1 MTKMFPF
8 IVKDMK
14 NVLIYLP
21 QALCACGIYAVCY
34 GLVTL
39 ITGMLARRL
48 QKNGQQPTEEN
59 GGLPENEQQPTGEN
73 GGLPDNGQQPTGENG
88 GLPERAALSERL
100 NLWLKN
106 AGHFLGSNLFVIYLW
121 MLVVIVFF
129 CREPGSR
136 MGTDF
141 RFMGTWGTTM
151 QDHAWVIE
159 NIFLFLPFGF
169 LFPVWLPK
177 KKTAWTIPVG
187 FLCSVTIEY
196 CQLRTGRGFCQLDDV
211 IMNTLGAG
219 IGFLYI

>member
-39 ITGMLARRL
+39 IKGMLARRL
-48 QKNGQQPTEEN
+48 QKNGQQP
-59 GGLPENEQQPTGEN
+59 PGEN
-73 GGLPDNGQQPTGENG
+73 GSLPDNGQQPPGDNG
-88 GLPERAALSERL
+88 SLPERVALSERL

-121 MLVVIVFF
+121 MLVMIVFF

-136 MGTDF
+136 VGTDF

-187 FLCSVTIEY
+187 FLCSVAIEY

-211 IMNTLGAG
+211 IMNTLGAV
-219 IGFLYI
+219 IGFLCWKIAHSLCRHHKST

>member
-21 QALCACGIYAVCY
+21 QALCACGIYAICY

-48 QKNGQQPTEEN
+48 QENGQQPTE
-59 GGLPENEQQPTGEN
+59 
-73 GGLPDNGQQPTGENG
+73 ENG

-121 MLVVIVFF
+121 MLVMIVLFLQRTGLPYGDRF
-129 CREPGSR
+129 SVYGNMGNNHAGSR
-136 MGTDF
+136 
-141 RFMGTWGTTM
+141 
-151 QDHAWVIE
+151 
-159 NIFLFLPFGF
+159 
-169 LFPVWLPK
+169 
-177 KKTAWTIPVG
+177 
-187 FLCSVTIEY
+187 
-196 CQLRTGRGFCQLDDV
+196 
-211 IMNTLGAG
+211 LGH
-219 IGFLYI
+219 

>member
-1 MTKMFPF
+1 
-8 IVKDMK
+8 
-14 NVLIYLP
+14 
-21 QALCACGIYAVCY
+21 
-34 GLVTL
+34 
-39 ITGMLARRL
+39 MLARRL
-48 QKNGQQPTEEN
+48 RKNGQQPTGKNGGLPENGQQPTEEN
-59 GGLPENEQQPTGEN
+59 GGLPE
-73 GGLPDNGQQPTGENG
+73 
-88 GLPERAALSERL
+88 RAALSKRL

-106 AGHFLGSNLFVIYLW
+106 TGHFLGSNLFVIYLW
-121 MLVVIVFF
+121 MLVMIVFF

-187 FLCSVTIEY
+187 FLCSVAIEY

>member
-39 ITGMLARRL
+39 IKGMLARRL
-48 QKNGQQPTEEN
+48 QKNGQQP
-59 GGLPENEQQPTGEN
+59 PGEN
-73 GGLPDNGQQPTGENG
+73 GSLPDNGQQPPGDNG
-88 GLPERAALSERL
+88 SLPERVALSERL

-121 MLVVIVFF
+121 MLVMIVFF

-136 MGTDF
+136 VGTDF

-151 QDHAWVIE
+151 QDYAWVIE

-187 FLCSVTIEY
+187 FLCSVAIEY

-211 IMNTLGAG
+211 IMNTLGAV
-219 IGFLYI
+219 IGFLCWKIAHSLCRHHKST

>member
-48 QKNGQQPTEEN
+48 QKNGQQPTGDN
-59 GGLPENEQQPTGEN
+59 GS
-73 GGLPDNGQQPTGENG
+73 LPDNGQQPSGDNG
-88 GLPERAALSERL
+88 SLPERAALSERL

-121 MLVVIVFF
+121 MLVMIVFF

-141 RFMGTWGTTM
+141 RFMGTWGKTM

-169 LFPVWLPK
+169 LFPVWLPE

-187 FLCSVTIEY
+187 FLCSVAIEY

-211 IMNTLGAG
+211 IMNTLGAV
-219 IGFLYI
+219 IGFLCWKIAHSLCRHHKST

>member
-48 QKNGQQPTEEN
+48 QE
-59 GGLPENEQQPTGEN
+59 
-73 GGLPDNGQQPTGENG
+73 NGQQPTGENS

-121 MLVVIVFF
+121 MLVMIVFF

-151 QDHAWVIE
+151 QDHAWAIE

-187 FLCSVTIEY
+187 FLCSVAIEY

>member
-34 GLVTL
+34 GLATL

-48 QKNGQQPTEEN
+48 QENGQQPTEEN
-59 GGLPENEQQPTGEN
+59 GGLPE
-73 GGLPDNGQQPTGENG
+73 NGQQPTGENG

-121 MLVVIVFF
+121 MLVMIVLFLQRTGLPYGDRF
-129 CREPGSR
+129 SVYGNMGNNHAGSR
-136 MGTDF
+136 
-141 RFMGTWGTTM
+141 
-151 QDHAWVIE
+151 
-159 NIFLFLPFGF
+159 
-169 LFPVWLPK
+169 
-177 KKTAWTIPVG
+177 
-187 FLCSVTIEY
+187 
-196 CQLRTGRGFCQLDDV
+196 
-211 IMNTLGAG
+211 LGH
-219 IGFLYI
+219 

>member
-39 ITGMLARRL
+39 NTGMLARRL
-48 QKNGQQPTEEN
+48 QKNGQQPT
-59 GGLPENEQQPTGEN
+59 GEN
-73 GGLPDNGQQPTGENG
+73 GSLPDNGQQPPEDNG
-88 GLPERAALSERL
+88 SLPERAALSERL

-121 MLVVIVFF
+121 MLVMIVFF

-136 MGTDF
+136 IGTDF

-187 FLCSVTIEY
+187 FLCSVAIEY

-211 IMNTLGAG
+211 IMNTLGAV
-219 IGFLYI
+219 IGFLCWKIAHSLCRHHKST

>member
-39 ITGMLARRL
+39 VTGMLARRL
-48 QKNGQQPTEEN
+48 QKNGQQPTGEN
-59 GGLPENEQQPTGEN
+59 GGLPE
-73 GGLPDNGQQPTGENG
+73 NGQQPTGENG
-88 GLPERAALSERL
+88 GLPESAALSEWL
-100 NLWLKN
+100 HLWLKN

-121 MLVVIVFF
+121 MLVMIVFF

-136 MGTDF
+136 IGTNLQ
-141 RFMGTWGTTM
+141 FMGTWGTTM

-169 LFPVWLPK
+169 LFPVLLPK

-187 FLCSVTIEY
+187 FLCSVAIEY

-211 IMNTLGAG
+211 IMNTLGAV
-219 IGFLYI
+219 IGFLCWKFASSVYRYLKST

>member
-48 QKNGQQPTEEN
+48 QKNGQQPT
-59 GGLPENEQQPTGEN
+59 GEN
-73 GGLPDNGQQPTGENG
+73 GSLPDNGQQPSGDNG
-88 GLPERAALSERL
+88 SLPERAALSERL

-121 MLVVIVFF
+121 MLVMIVFF

-136 MGTDF
+136 IGTDL

-169 LFPVWLPK
+169 LFPVWLPE

-187 FLCSVTIEY
+187 FLCSVAIEY

-211 IMNTLGAG
+211 IMNTLGAV
-219 IGFLYI
+219 IGFLCWKIAHSLCRHHKST

>member
-34 GLVTL
+34 GLATL

-48 QKNGQQPTEEN
+48 QE
-59 GGLPENEQQPTGEN
+59 
-73 GGLPDNGQQPTGENG
+73 NGQQPTGENG

-121 MLVVIVFF
+121 MLVMIVLFLQRTGF
-129 CREPGSR
+129 PYGDRFSVYGNMGNNHAGSR
-136 MGTDF
+136 L
-141 RFMGTWGTTM
+141 
-151 QDHAWVIE
+151 DH
-159 NIFLFLPFGF
+159 
-169 LFPVWLPK
+169 
-177 KKTAWTIPVG
+177 
-187 FLCSVTIEY
+187 
-196 CQLRTGRGFCQLDDV
+196 
-211 IMNTLGAG
+211 
-219 IGFLYI
+219 

>member
-48 QKNGQQPTEEN
+48 QKNGQQP
-59 GGLPENEQQPTGEN
+59 PGEN
-73 GGLPDNGQQPTGENG
+73 GSLPDNGQQPSGDNG
-88 GLPERAALSERL
+88 SLPERAALSERL

-121 MLVVIVFF
+121 MLVMIVFF

-136 MGTDF
+136 VGTDL

-187 FLCSVTIEY
+187 FLCSVAIEY

-211 IMNTLGAG
+211 IMNTLGAV
-219 IGFLYI
+219 IGFLCWKIAHSLCRHHKNT

>member
-48 QKNGQQPTEEN
+48 QKNGQQPSGDN
-59 GGLPENEQQPTGEN
+59 SN
-73 GGLPDNGQQPTGENG
+73 LPDNGQQPSGDNG
-88 GLPERAALSERL
+88 SLPERAALSERL

-121 MLVVIVFF
+121 MLVMIVFF

-136 MGTDF
+136 VGTDL

-169 LFPVWLPK
+169 LFPVLLPK

-187 FLCSVTIEY
+187 FLCSVAIEY

-211 IMNTLGAG
+211 IMNTLGAV
-219 IGFLYI
+219 IGFLCWKIAHSLCRHYKST

>member
-34 GLVTL
+34 GLATL

-48 QKNGQQPTEEN
+48 QENGQQPTEEN
-59 GGLPENEQQPTGEN
+59 GGLPE
-73 GGLPDNGQQPTGENG
+73 DGQQPTGENG

-121 MLVVIVFF
+121 MLVMIVLFLQRTGLPYGDRF
-129 CREPGSR
+129 SVYGNMGNNHAGSR
-136 MGTDF
+136 QG
-141 RFMGTWGTTM
+141 
-151 QDHAWVIE
+151 H
-159 NIFLFLPFGF
+159 
-169 LFPVWLPK
+169 
-177 KKTAWTIPVG
+177 
-187 FLCSVTIEY
+187 
-196 CQLRTGRGFCQLDDV
+196 
-211 IMNTLGAG
+211 
-219 IGFLYI
+219 

>member
-48 QKNGQQPTEEN
+48 QKNGQQPTGDN
-59 GGLPENEQQPTGEN
+59 GNLPE
-73 GGLPDNGQQPTGENG
+73 NGQQPPGDNG
-88 GLPERAALSERL
+88 SLPERAALSERL

-121 MLVVIVFF
+121 MLVMIVFF

-136 MGTDF
+136 IGTDL

-169 LFPVWLPK
+169 LFPVWLPE

-187 FLCSVTIEY
+187 FLCSVAIEY

-211 IMNTLGAG
+211 IMNTLGAV
-219 IGFLYI
+219 IGFLCWKIAHSLCRHHKNT

>member
-34 GLVTL
+34 GLVIL

-59 GGLPENEQQPTGEN
+59 GV
-73 GGLPDNGQQPTGENG
+73 
-88 GLPERAALSERL
+88 LPERAALSERL

-121 MLVVIVFF
+121 MLVMIVLFLQRTGLPYGDRF
-129 CREPGSR
+129 SVYGNMGNNHAGSR
-136 MGTDF
+136 
-141 RFMGTWGTTM
+141 
-151 QDHAWVIE
+151 
-159 NIFLFLPFGF
+159 
-169 LFPVWLPK
+169 
-177 KKTAWTIPVG
+177 
-187 FLCSVTIEY
+187 
-196 CQLRTGRGFCQLDDV
+196 
-211 IMNTLGAG
+211 LGH
-219 IGFLYI
+219 

>member
-48 QKNGQQPTEEN
+48 QKNGQQP
-59 GGLPENEQQPTGEN
+59 PGEN
-73 GGLPDNGQQPTGENG
+73 GSLPDNGQQPPGENG
-88 GLPERAALSERL
+88 SLPERAALSERL

-121 MLVVIVFF
+121 MLVMIVFF

-136 MGTDF
+136 VGTDL

-169 LFPVWLPK
+169 LFPVLLPK

-187 FLCSVTIEY
+187 FLCSVAIEY

-211 IMNTLGAG
+211 IMNTLGAV
-219 IGFLYI
+219 IGFLCWKIAHSLCRHHKST

>member
-21 QALCACGIYAVCY
+21 QALCACGIYVVCY

-48 QKNGQQPTEEN
+48 QENGQQLTEEN
-59 GGLPENEQQPTGEN
+59 GGLPE
-73 GGLPDNGQQPTGENG
+73 NGQQPTGENG

-121 MLVVIVFF
+121 MLVMIVLFLQRTGLPYGDRF
-129 CREPGSR
+129 WVYGNMGNNHAGSR
-136 MGTDF
+136 
-141 RFMGTWGTTM
+141 
-151 QDHAWVIE
+151 
-159 NIFLFLPFGF
+159 
-169 LFPVWLPK
+169 
-177 KKTAWTIPVG
+177 
-187 FLCSVTIEY
+187 
-196 CQLRTGRGFCQLDDV
+196 
-211 IMNTLGAG
+211 LGH
-219 IGFLYI
+219 

>member
-48 QKNGQQPTEEN
+48 QKNGQQPSGDN
-59 GGLPENEQQPTGEN
+59 SN
-73 GGLPDNGQQPTGENG
+73 LPDNGQQPSGDNG
-88 GLPERAALSERL
+88 SLPERAALSERL

-121 MLVVIVFF
+121 MLVMIVFF
-129 CREPGSR
+129 CRELGSR
-136 MGTDF
+136 IGTDL

-169 LFPVWLPK
+169 LFPVLLPK

-187 FLCSVTIEY
+187 FLCSVAIEY

-211 IMNTLGAG
+211 IMNTLGAV
-219 IGFLYI
+219 IGFLCWKIAHSLCRHYKST

>member
-21 QALCACGIYAVCY
+21 QALCACGIYVVCY

-59 GGLPENEQQPTGEN
+59 GGLPE
-73 GGLPDNGQQPTGENG
+73 
-88 GLPERAALSERL
+88 RATLSERL

-121 MLVVIVFF
+121 MLVMIV
-129 CREPGSR
+129 
-136 MGTDF
+136 
-141 RFMGTWGTTM
+141 
-151 QDHAWVIE
+151 
-159 NIFLFLPFGF
+159 LFL
-169 LFPVWLPK
+169 
-177 KKTAWTIPVG
+177 
-187 FLCSVTIEY
+187 
-196 CQLRTGRGFCQLDDV
+196 QRTGLPYGDRFSVYGN
-211 IMNTLGAG
+211 MGNNHAESRLGH
-219 IGFLYI
+219 

>member
-21 QALCACGIYAVCY
+21 QALCACGIYVVCY

-48 QKNGQQPTEEN
+48 QENGQQLTEEN
-59 GGLPENEQQPTGEN
+59 GGLPE
-73 GGLPDNGQQPTGENG
+73 NGQQPTGENG

-121 MLVVIVFF
+121 MLVMIVLFLQRTGLPYGNRF
-129 CREPGSR
+129 SVYGNMGNNHAGSR
-136 MGTDF
+136 
-141 RFMGTWGTTM
+141 
-151 QDHAWVIE
+151 
-159 NIFLFLPFGF
+159 
-169 LFPVWLPK
+169 
-177 KKTAWTIPVG
+177 
-187 FLCSVTIEY
+187 
-196 CQLRTGRGFCQLDDV
+196 
-211 IMNTLGAG
+211 LGH
-219 IGFLYI
+219 